1 MKRRTPISLARL
13 MTARVLGRRFPA
25 SIGMIVT
32 HRCNLR
38 CAYCGFPDLPSDEMD
53 ADQWL
58 EAIHA
63 FLQAGTLRMGFSG
76 GEPLLRQDLD
86 RLLQAAHG
94 KALITLNTNGL
105 LLPERKGLLKWVDAA
120 VISLDGNQEVHDS
133 LRGRGAFAGAVQGG
147 EAVLKAGKKLIF
159 AMVVSKQ
166 NTNQIP
172 HVLRLSEDMGAQCF
186 FQPVTPCA
194 VSSGKAASILPDLEE
209 FKKGV
214 CFLQAAKRRGRPVCC
229 SRSYLKSLMR
239 YPNATIEKAQCKLG
253 WYGGFVT
260 PSGRVCRCH
269 VNLDSDAAPSGKDLG
284 FMEAFRRMSM
294 TDCQGCFIYPYVE
307 LSNLLSGNPGPL
319 YEAVKQAALSWRN
332 SEK

>member
-1 MKRRTPISLARL
+1 
-13 MTARVLGRRFPA
+13 
-25 SIGMIVT
+25 MIVT

-86 RLLQAAHG
+86 RLLKAAHG
-94 KALITLNTNGL
+94 NALVTLNTNGL
-105 LLPERKGLLKWVDAA
+105 LLPERKDLLKWVDAA
-120 VISLDGNQEVHDS
+120 VISLDGNQEVHDG
-133 LRGRGAFAGAVQGG
+133 LRGQGAYAGAVQGG

-159 AMVVSKQ
+159 AMVVTKD

-194 VSSGKAASILPDLEE
+194 VSSGKAASMLPDLDE
-209 FKKGV
+209 FKRGV
-214 CFLQAAKRRGRPVCC
+214 RFLQAAKRRGKPVCC
-229 SRSYLKSLMR
+229 SRSYLESLMR

-253 WYGGFVT
+253 LYGGFVT
-260 PSGRVCRCH
+260 PSGQVCRCH
-269 VNLDSDAAPSGKDLG
+269 VNLGVDAAPSGRDLG
-284 FMEAFRRMSM
+284 FVEAFRRMPM

-307 LSNLLSGNPGPL
+307 LSNLLSGKLLPIYDAL
-319 YEAVKQAALSWRN
+319 RQATIGWR
-332 SEK
+332 SAGE